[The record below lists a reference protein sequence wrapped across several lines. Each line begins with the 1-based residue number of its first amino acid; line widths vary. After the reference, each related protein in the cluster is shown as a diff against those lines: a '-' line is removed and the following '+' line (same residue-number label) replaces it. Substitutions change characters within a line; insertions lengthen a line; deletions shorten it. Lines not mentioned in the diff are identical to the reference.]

1 MCNIFVSKVF
11 HQTMKLLS
19 YILDIIKVL
28 NHYDCRYRW
37 EYEEHH
43 MQGVCGWHKRE
54 CENKETRRHGIYFNK
69 TSIQST
75 NGLMVILCSS
85 MNASLIRWDMEIKKN
100 IWIGMYKTKSVEVI
114 KENKTI
120 KDLGVLTSRFILLS
134 EHIGDLVFFK

>member
-1 MCNIFVSKVF
+1 
-11 HQTMKLLS
+11 MKLLS
-19 YILDIIKVL
+19 YILDIIKVH

-43 MQGVCGWHKRE
+43 MQGVCGWHKSE

-85 MNASLIRWDMEIKKN
+85 MNASLNRWDMEIKKIFEDECTKLN
-100 IWIGMYKTKSVEVI
+100 QLKWSNKTKQ
-114 KENKTI
+114 
-120 KDLGVLTSRFILLS
+120 
-134 EHIGDLVFFK
+134 